1 MGLEKAR
8 VMRCLVGLLL
18 LSAAVYV
25 ASMPL
30 EDPMEMADDMLK
42 HLDMDNAEEHN
53 DQSDL
58 GEGDDLVRQAPV
70 GQTPKNNKMPNTHS
84 VFAKRSNKKN
94 MTGCKDKINPETCKH
109 KKMLCDDKVHSK
121 AVRLQC
127 ALTCGVCSR
136 KVSTRARPADKTS
149 FCMVYKKHCAKNK
162 TVQRRCPKTCGI
174 AVNKEGK
181 GITASDEE

>member
-1 MGLEKAR
+1 MGIAEAR

-42 HLDMDNAEEHN
+42 HLDMDNAQEHSE
-53 DQSDL
+53 QSDL
-58 GEGDDLVRQAPV
+58 GEGDDLERKAPV
-70 GQTPKNNKMPNTHS
+70 GQTPKNTKI
-84 VFAKRSNKKN
+84 VFSSKSRKKN
-94 MTGCKDKINPETCKH
+94 KTGCKDKIDPATCKH
-109 KKMLCDDKVHSK
+109 KKVLCDDKVHSK

-127 ALTCGVCSR
+127 AETCGVCSR

-181 GITASDEE
+181 GITAADEE